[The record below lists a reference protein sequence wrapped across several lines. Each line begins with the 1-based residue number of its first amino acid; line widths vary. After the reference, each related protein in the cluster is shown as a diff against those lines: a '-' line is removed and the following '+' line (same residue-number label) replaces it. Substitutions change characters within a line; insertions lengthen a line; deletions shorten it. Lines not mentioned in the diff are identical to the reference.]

1 MVGRLSEGGVQCG
14 DTLVVG
20 LVAVCF
26 LPQDGQLKSQLSIDK
41 INLSFLLNRS
51 ANPHSFFC
59 FVHVRAGEMA
69 CETAPCHRPRN
80 FRPRGEIEL
89 GSRGIY

>member
-1 MVGRLSEGGVQCG
+1 MV
-14 DTLVVG
+14 TLVVG

-26 LPQDGQLKSQLSIDK
+26 LPQDGQLKSQLSIGT

-51 ANPHSFFC
+51 AYPHSFFYIYISIY
-59 FVHVRAGEMA
+59 HIRAGEMA
-69 CETAPCHRPRN
+69 CECETARPG
-80 FRPRGEIEL
+80 RGFAPAWG